1 MSSDWATD
9 PNEHLHRLLS
19 QYQQYSSSSAQRQQ
33 TVSGVLPTT
42 AAIAPTPPTVIQ
54 GLGSLLASYQQQSIE
69 GITGANITA
78 SAASTWNA
86 LGDAAQ
92 GNPSFRAQVHPQ
104 HQLDA
109 PQPASATNVNGA
121 ALGQQ
126 ILASAQLLSAFN
138 PGVAAAAI
146 AQALNLNPQQL
157 VQQQPQPQLP
167 SPPQQQQLQSQPNV
181 SVLLIE
187 L

>member
-1 MSSDWATD
+1 MSSNWATD

-78 SAASTWNA
+78 PAASTWNA
-86 LGDAAQ
+86 SGDAAQ
-92 GNPSFRAQVHPQ
+92 GKPGFRAQVHPQ

-109 PQPASATNVNGA
+109 PRPASAINVNGA

-146 AQALNLNPQQL
+146 AQALNLNPRQL

-167 SPPQQQQLQSQPNV
+167 PRQQLLHSQPNV
-181 SVLLIE
+181 SVLLI
-187 L
+187 

>member
-1 MSSDWATD
+1 
-9 PNEHLHRLLS
+9 
-19 QYQQYSSSSAQRQQ
+19 
-33 TVSGVLPTT
+33 
-42 AAIAPTPPTVIQ
+42 
-54 GLGSLLASYQQQSIE
+54 
-69 GITGANITA
+69 
-78 SAASTWNA
+78 
-86 LGDAAQ
+86 
-92 GNPSFRAQVHPQ
+92 VHPQ